1 MQEKI
6 RNAILPISLFYMIV
20 IVILMTLT
28 YIQAQDTIEFKYI
41 ENFENKMANNKL
53 EVNNLND
60 KVCEDALNK
69 YIDYSIKYTYNGNVK
84 VKTFFNDKFLNPDEI
99 FLSNY
104 LKIKDNC
111 KLTDEQMKDNDLP
124 NMFLN
129 VTVLEEEIL
138 QKYLFNYE
146 IKFND
151 IITRIILEPNIYNTE
166 YSISQNLKL
175 KIIDTVLE
183 ILKERKNEVL
193 NEN

>member
-20 IVILMTLT
+20 IVILMALT